1 MTRLTEDPTKE
12 HKTAVEAGNEENS
25 KHMSSIPDHGLV
37 PPVRAGACR
46 AHPAKEAPDREEA
59 ARRQSWKRSCLY
71 SLCTFTVRWVNSEHR
86 TLNTEAHCDCYCHP
100 D

>member
-1 MTRLTEDPTKE
+1 MTRLTEDPTTE
-12 HKTAVEAGNEENS
+12 HKTAAEAGNEENS

-59 ARRQSWKRSCLY
+59 ARRQELETKLPLLFMHLY
-71 SLCTFTVRWVNSEHR
+71 CKMGEFRAQDTEHR
-86 TLNTEAHCDCYCHP
+86 SPL
-100 D
+100 